1 MKLNVFIRNRVF
13 HVILALILMLLL
25 ASCAHTANATAD
37 ALKVTEHTMLENL
50 QLVIDGESPRTL
62 RTLHYSYANNR
73 FVSLRDIAA
82 SLSGTARQFDLS
94 VSNGA
99 TDITTNMEYEPVG
112 GENTPF
118 EDQSVYKTGKL
129 SRNPI
134 SLDGRE
140 MRYYGFLGYNSA
152 GKQDCFLN
160 LTAIAMMMDF
170 SFVLEEGTLFIDT
183 SKHFVADLQES
194 IFFDTHSAIV
204 GDADTGEIYC
214 SWEPDFSV
222 PIASTTKLMTY
233 VVLMDCI
240 EKGTI
245 SADDM
250 VTITKEAEVLSRSD
264 DGEIEMTAGTQIPLQ
279 ELLYGMLL
287 PSSNE
292 CALSLAI
299 HAAGSEEAFVEMM
312 YSKAKELGLSDKVR
326 FFNCHGLPAYTDNA
340 YTTKVQNRM
349 TANDMFLIV
358 RYIVKNCPEITE
370 FTSTKRIQLDTL
382 GVSVSN
388 TNPLLYNVPD
398 VVGLKTGTT
407 DMARNCLVVL
417 MRAEDS
423 NKAVHN
429 LVAIQFGAEDETV
442 RITLSELLI
451 RYARQRLLSK

>member
-1 MKLNVFIRNRVF
+1 MKLNVFMRNRVS
-13 HVILALILMLLL
+13 HVILALILMFLL

-50 QLVIDGESPRTL
+50 QLVIDGGSPRTL

-82 SLSGTARQFDLS
+82 SLSGTAKQFDLS

-99 TDITTNMEYEPVG
+99 TDITTNMGYEPVG

-140 MRYYGFLGYNSA
+140 MRYYGFIGYNSA
-152 GKQDCFLN
+152 GKEDCFLN
-160 LTAIAMMMDF
+160 LTDIAMMMDL

-194 IFFDTHSAIV
+194 LFFDTHSAIV

-214 SWEPDFSV
+214 SWEPDLSV

-264 DGEIEMTAGTQIPLQ
+264 DGEIEMGAQQ
-279 ELLYGMLL
+279 EDDHG
-287 PSSNE
+287 PSPKQVAE
-292 CALSLAI
+292 FADI
-299 HAAGSEEAFVEMM
+299 
-312 YSKAKELGLSDKVR
+312 
-326 FFNCHGLPAYTDNA
+326 
-340 YTTKVQNRM
+340 
-349 TANDMFLIV
+349 IV
-358 RYIVKNCPEITE
+358 
-370 FTSTKRIQLDTL
+370 
-382 GVSVSN
+382 
-388 TNPLLYNVPD
+388 
-398 VVGLKTGTT
+398 
-407 DMARNCLVVL
+407 
-417 MRAEDS
+417 
-423 NKAVHN
+423 
-429 LVAIQFGAEDETV
+429 
-442 RITLSELLI
+442 
-451 RYARQRLLSK
+451 